1 MTLIVAAGYPSLF
14 WANEQRNR
22 RRSDLVRLRLGG
34 GRCSTF
40 QFNLLFSGSDSFRSN
55 RCRLWSDG
63 RVLTPS
69 LGYQRVL
76 STKSRRCDSFNH
88 GALDYGVKRGRAPR
102 IRWTVARR
110 SFDQRPH
117 TEHDSRSPSRSP
129 LGAVPPVF
137 GVVARGSDSADS
149 TP

>member
-14 WANEQRNR
+14 WANEERNR

-40 QFNLLFSGSDSFRSN
+40 QFNLLFSSSDSFRSN

-63 RVLTPS
+63 WVLTES

-76 STKSRRCDSFNH
+76 STKSRRRDSFNH
-88 GALDYGVKRGRAPR
+88 CALDYGVKRGRAPR
-102 IRWTVARR
+102 IRWTVARW
-110 SFDQRPH
+110 SFDQRSH
-117 TEHDSRSPSRSP
+117 TEHDGRSPSRSP